1 MKVVL
6 FIGFSEIRCGYVVL
20 FDHSTLYDHF
30 TPPETLDKLNLVL
43 LFKLTFPS
51 SVTVSWQVD
60 SWQGCADVGNV
71 TLLLATCTATVSAT
85 TSSARGDAVTVLA
98 MIAGSSCA
106 STPAYDFKQ
115 ISKKT
120 LGPLFLHHISSQNLH
135 IARSICLA
143 VKEEAH
149 SEQMDSGS

>member
-1 MKVVL
+1 MWICGSLWSLHTLWSLHIPRDFGQVKLGALIQVNISKFSNCQLTGWQLTRLCWRWKCNFVV
-6 FIGFSEIRCGYVVL
+6 GYMYCY
-20 FDHSTLYDHF
+20 SF
-30 TPPETLDKLNLVL
+30 TK
-43 LFKLTFPS
+43 TFF
-51 SVTVSWQVD
+51 VR
-60 SWQGCADVGNV
+60 
-71 TLLLATCTATVSAT
+71 VSAT

-115 ISKKT
+115 IGKKT